1 MQPEPEGTPAAKPDD
16 TLLLIGRHRAGD
28 PLALQD
34 LFDRYYERVFRLV
47 RVDLGGNPIPG
58 REIADVV
65 QDVFL
70 RVVEGIDSYEPRPG
84 LHWISWVATLARNQ
98 IRNQRRDARAGR
110 RGGGVRPT
118 ALHTASG
125 SWLQVEAHITGVVSA
140 AVAREDAER
149 IDACVPRL
157 AEDHRQVV
165 LSRDYE
171 GLDWAAIAERMGRSP
186 EACQQL
192 HTRARLE
199 LLRMLRGG

>member
-1 MQPEPEGTPAAKPDD
+1 MHPEPDVPPAASSDD
-16 TLLLIGRHRAGD
+16 TLVLIRRHRGGD
-28 PLALQD
+28 PIALQE

-47 RVDLGGNPIPG
+47 RVELGGNPIPG

-70 RVVEGIDSYEPRPG
+70 RVVEGIDTYEPRPG

-110 RGGGVRPT
+110 RGGGLRPT

-140 AVAREDAER
+140 AVAREDAAR
-149 IDACVPRL
+149 VDACVPRL
-157 AEDHRQVV
+157 AEDHRAVV
-165 LSRDYE
+165 LARDYE
-171 GLDWAAIAERMGRSP
+171 GLDWAAIAERMGRTP
-186 EACQQL
+186 DACMQL
-192 HTRARLE
+192 HARAKLE
-199 LLRMLRGG
+199 VMRMLRGG